1 MMEEQAVCRHYP
13 KCGGCMYQDISYD
26 AELRIKEEQVR
37 KMLAAVIGEEKYDK
51 AYQGITP
58 SPLCEG
64 YRNKMELSFGDCQKG
79 GPLTLGMHKKRS
91 FYDVLPTTDCLIAGN
106 DMRIVSE
113 ATLSYFRKKG
123 VSYYHK
129 RRHEGYLR
137 HLLIRESKKTGQL
150 LVDLVTSG
158 DTKDLPCDEEMI
170 INEWCELIK
179 NQDYTGSLVGI
190 LHTRNDRPAD
200 VVEDQGTTVLYGNG
214 EFEEE
219 LLGLRFKITPFSFF
233 QTNSLGAEKLYGI
246 VRDWI
251 SEGKKTYNTIFDL
264 YCGTG
269 TIAQIVAPIAKKV
282 VGVEI
287 IKEAVGAAIQ
297 NAKVNNLDNCSFIA
311 QDVTKA
317 LDEIEERP
325 DYIILDPPRSG
336 VHPKGLPKILSYG
349 VENILYISCK
359 PQNLVSDIPACLEA
373 GYKVERIMCVD
384 LFPRTG
390 NVETICMLR
399 KQNRTPDT
407 YIELEI
413 DADEYMDI
421 INKSE
426 K

>member
-1 MMEEQAVCRHYP
+1 MEEQAVCRHFP
-13 KCGGCMYQDISYD
+13 DCGGCTYQDISYD
-26 AELRIKEEQVR
+26 KELSIKEEQVR
-37 KMLAAVIGEEKYDK
+37 ELLVPVIGEEEYDK
-51 AYQGITP
+51 VYQGITP

-79 GPLTLGMHKKRS
+79 GPLTLGMHKRRS
-91 FYDVLPTTDCLIAGN
+91 FYDVLPTTDCLIAGK
-106 DMRIVSE
+106 DMRMAAE
-113 ATLSYFRKKG
+113 ATLSFFRDKGIPYF
-123 VSYYHK
+123 HK

-137 HLLIRESKKTGQL
+137 HLLLRESKRTGQL

-158 DTKDLPCDEEMI
+158 DTKDLPDDEEVI
-170 INEWCELIK
+170 LNEWCELIK
-179 NQDYTGSLVGI
+179 NRDYIGSLAGI

-219 LLGLRFKITPFSFF
+219 LLGLKFTITPFSFF

-251 SEGKKTYNTIFDL
+251 SEGGKSYNTIFDL
-264 YCGTG
+264 YSGTG
-269 TIAQIVAPIAKKV
+269 TIGQIVAPIAKKV

-287 IKEAVGAAIQ
+287 VKEAVGAAIQ
-297 NAKVNNLDNCSFIA
+297 NARVNNLENCTFIA
-311 QDVTKA
+311 GDVTKVI
-317 LDEIEERP
+317 DEIEERP

-349 VENILYISCK
+349 VENLLYISCK
-359 PQNLVSDIPACLEA
+359 PQNLVSDLPACLAA
-373 GYKVERIMCVD
+373 GYKVKRIACVD
-384 LFPRTG
+384 MFPRTG

>member
-1 MMEEQAVCRHYP
+1 MEEQAVCRHFP
-13 KCGGCMYQDISYD
+13 DCGGCTYQDISYD
-26 AELRIKEEQVR
+26 KELSIKEEQVR
-37 KMLAAVIGEEKYDK
+37 ELLVPVIGEEEYDK
-51 AYQGITP
+51 VYQGITP

-79 GPLTLGMHKKRS
+79 GPLTLGMHKRRS
-91 FYDVLPTTDCLIAGN
+91 FYDVLPTTDCLIAGK
-106 DMRIVSE
+106 DMRMAAE
-113 ATLSYFRKKG
+113 ATLSFFRDKGIPYF
-123 VSYYHK
+123 HK

-137 HLLIRESKKTGQL
+137 HLLLRESKRTGQL

-158 DTKDLPCDEEMI
+158 DTKDLPDDEEVI
-170 INEWCELIK
+170 LNEWCELIK
-179 NQDYTGSLVGI
+179 NRDYIGSLAGI

-219 LLGLRFKITPFSFF
+219 LLGLKFTITPFSFF

-251 SEGKKTYNTIFDL
+251 SEGGKSYNTIFDL
-264 YCGTG
+264 YSGTG
-269 TIAQIVAPIAKKV
+269 TIGQIVAPIAKKV

-287 IKEAVGAAIQ
+287 VKEAVGAAIQ
-297 NAKVNNLDNCSFIA
+297 NARVNNLENCTFIA
-311 QDVTKA
+311 GDVTKVI
-317 LDEIEERP
+317 DEIEERP

-349 VENILYISCK
+349 VENLLYISCK
-359 PQNLVSDIPACLEA
+359 PQNLVSDLPACLAA
-373 GYKVERIMCVD
+373 GYKVKRIACVD
-384 LFPRTG
+384 MFPRTG

-399 KQNRTPDT
+399 KQNLTPDT

>member
-1 MMEEQAVCRHYP
+1 MEEQAVCRHFP
-13 KCGGCMYQDISYD
+13 DCGGCTYQDISYD
-26 AELRIKEEQVR
+26 KELSIKEEQVR
-37 KMLAAVIGEEKYDK
+37 ELLVPVIGEEEYDK
-51 AYQGITP
+51 VYQGITP

-79 GPLTLGMHKKRS
+79 GPLTLGMHKRRS
-91 FYDVLPTTDCLIAGN
+91 FYDVLPTTDCLIAGK
-106 DMRIVSE
+106 DMRMAAE
-113 ATLSYFRKKG
+113 ATLSFFRDKGIPYF
-123 VSYYHK
+123 HK

-137 HLLIRESKKTGQL
+137 HLLLRESKRTGQL

-158 DTKDLPCDEEMI
+158 DTKDLPDDEEAI
-170 INEWCELIK
+170 LNEWCELIK
-179 NQDYTGSLVGI
+179 NRDYIGSLAGI

-219 LLGLRFKITPFSFF
+219 LLGLKFTITPFSFF

-251 SEGKKTYNTIFDL
+251 SEGGKSYNTIFDL
-264 YCGTG
+264 YSGTG
-269 TIAQIVAPIAKKV
+269 TIGQIVAPIAKKV

-287 IKEAVGAAIQ
+287 VKEAVGAAIQ
-297 NAKVNNLDNCSFIA
+297 NARVNNLENCTFIA
-311 QDVTKA
+311 GDVTKVI
-317 LDEIEERP
+317 DEIEERP

-349 VENILYISCK
+349 VENLLYISCK
-359 PQNLVSDIPACLEA
+359 PQNLVSDLPACLAA
-373 GYKVERIMCVD
+373 GYKVKRIACVD
-384 LFPRTG
+384 MFPRTG